1 MPNYNPE
8 TGIRYGTIYLNH
20 LDSDVAN
27 DLWYSGKNVSE
38 ENAYAELKSEI
49 ERDANAIEEEVSL
62 TVWQNDAALFTDPD
76 YMAAKIEAAYARL
89 GYDDRDDYIDTR
101 LELESENIQIDE
113 PTISGTYKNPW
124 DEEGVE
130 IEYAISHLGGAPL
143 LWVFKSPIISK
154 ARLCSPCVPNAGDLD
169 SLDDDGYECYGIPD
183 DWRHKG

>member
-38 ENAYAELKSEI
+38 ENAYAELKSEL
-49 ERDANAIEEEVSL
+49 EREADAIEEEVAIAIAES
-62 TVWQNDAALFTDPD
+62 DHALLASERFVDNE
-76 YMAAKIEAAYARL
+76 IEAAYLRL
-89 GYDDRDDYIDTR
+89 GYDDRDDYIETR
-101 LELESENIQIDE
+101 LELGWEHIQIDE
-113 PTISGTYKNPW
+113 PIIEGTC
-124 DEEGVE
+124 EGVR
-130 IEYAISHLGGAPL
+130 YMISHLGGAPL
-143 LWVFKSPIISK
+143 LWAFESPVISK
-154 ARLCSPCVPNAGDLD
+154 AKLCSPCVPNAGDLD

>member
-20 LDSDVAN
+20 LDDDVAN
-27 DLWYSGKNVSE
+27 DLWMNGKNVSE

-49 ERDANAIEEEVSL
+49 ERDANAIEEEVHIAIAES
-62 TVWQNDAALFTDPD
+62 DHALLSSERFVDNE
-76 YMAAKIEAAYARL
+76 IEAAYLRL

-101 LELESENIQIDE
+101 LERESENIQIDE
-113 PTISGTYKNPW
+113 PIIEGTC
-124 DEEGVE
+124 EGVT
-130 IEYAISHLGGAPL
+130 YMISHLGGAPL
-143 LWVFKSPIISK
+143 LWAFESPIISK

-183 DWRHKG
+183 DWRYKG